1 MVFARGV
8 EPLGEQDEIDGEA
21 SRNESI
27 GSNPGVL
34 DRSTQLLIPS

>member
-8 EPLGEQDEIDGEA
+8 EPLGEQDEVDEA